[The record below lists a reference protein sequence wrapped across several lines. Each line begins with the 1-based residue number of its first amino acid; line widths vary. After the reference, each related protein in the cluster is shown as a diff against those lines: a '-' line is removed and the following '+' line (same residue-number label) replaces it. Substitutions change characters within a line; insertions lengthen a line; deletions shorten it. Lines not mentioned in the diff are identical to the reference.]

1 MATRMYGCYRR
12 QDADDAVTM
21 LDAVAVVLAE
31 YPQSVMATV
40 TDPRTGLPG
49 KSKWPPS
56 VPEVREACEIEM
68 APIRRQMARE
78 RASSMAPAL
87 AAPEDEK
94 PSYESLRAKYGPSY
108 GIGGRVSLVEQVY
121 ARSRVEREPFRTMTD
136 DELTAHYGRREAAE

>member
-1 MATRMYGCYRR
+1 
-12 QDADDAVTM
+12 M

-31 YPQSVMATV
+31 YPQAVMATV

-87 AAPEDEK
+87 AAPEDES
-94 PSYESLRAKYGPSY
+94 PSYEALRAKYGPSY
-108 GIGGRVSLVEQVY
+108 GIGGRASLVEQVY